1 MQNSENLRQ
10 FWFALE
16 SSKEEED
23 VLGDGHSSNQDLE
36 QKLQD

>member
-16 SSKEEED
+16 SSKEEY